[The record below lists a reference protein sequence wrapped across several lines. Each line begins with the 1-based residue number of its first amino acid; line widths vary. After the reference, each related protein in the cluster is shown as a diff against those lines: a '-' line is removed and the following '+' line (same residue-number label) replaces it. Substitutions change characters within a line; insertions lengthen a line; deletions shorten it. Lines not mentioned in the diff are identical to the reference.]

1 MGGVSFISRIAP
13 SPLSLTLI
21 SKAYV
26 ANVEIAFY
34 KNRSD
39 LSVAEKMEK
48 MGIALLLVGK
58 HKPPVAVTANPRI
71 SDK

>member
-1 MGGVSFISRIAP
+1 MEEKVLFASLP
-13 SPLSLTLI
+13 SPQLSLTLI

-39 LSVAEKMEK
+39 LSVAEKMEE
-48 MGIALLLVGK
+48 MGIALLLVGN
-58 HKPPVAVTANPRI
+58 HKPPVAVTADPRI
-71 SDK
+71 FR